1 MMGYLFN
8 KIYAQVENSPILMTD
23 QNTNSDDKK
32 KLVEIAFEQY
42 ETPAFFTCKKSVLSL
57 FANGKTS
64 GMVIETGCDSTQAV
78 PISDGFVLHK
88 NMYTLPIGG
97 EYTTQKILESVE
109 KINLKSEIAPLF
121 DLKMVWENR
130 ERKDTLYQPLEG
142 VSDSV
147 RRYHRL
153 QIARDIKESCC
164 KIYTNKHEMY
174 LLFLIQIRPTDT
186 VDYELPDG
194 QVIKLGEERFH
205 IPESIY
211 KPLTVKFFLTYLL
224 ER

>member
-8 KIYAQVENSPILMTD
+8 KIYAQAENSPILMTD

-130 ERKDTLYQPLEG
+130 ERKDTLSQPLEE
-142 VSDSV
+142 VSDTV

-153 QIARDIKESCC
+153 QNARDIKESCC

-174 LLFLIQIRPTDT
+174 L
-186 VDYELPDG
+186 
-194 QVIKLGEERFH
+194 
-205 IPESIY
+205 
-211 KPLTVKFFLTYLL
+211 FFFNTNKANRHGRL
-224 ER
+224 